1 MIAELIGAAY
11 MQVVFDVAL
20 FAAGFIAGT
29 LLLLGTAL
37 LVEASDESL
46 PTPQA
51 RTQAIED

>member
-1 MIAELIGAAY
+1 
-11 MQVVFDVAL
+11 VAL